1 MRTARS
7 EHKAVKRSEQAAG
20 RRCSRMTIRGLYAW
34 ASRCLLLLALL
45 PAGCGGD
52 ARVQLSAAD
61 ALTATAGQV
70 ELTVHEYHQEVS
82 AYDESR
88 ESEVVSAFVA
98 RVRADHADPAAVESH
113 ADRFK
118 AALAKI
124 RTDRDVEWRRR
135 QAALDNVAVLRELAR
150 GLRRLALESLSLD
163 DEMRRYLSNWLTTR
177 EKTNTDGR

>member
-1 MRTARS
+1 
-7 EHKAVKRSEQAAG
+7 
-20 RRCSRMTIRGLYAW
+20 
-34 ASRCLLLLALL
+34 LLLALL

-52 ARVQLSAAD
+52 ARIQLSAAD

-70 ELTVHEYHQEVS
+70 ELAMQEYHQEGS
-82 AYDESR
+82 AYDDSR
-88 ESEVVSAFVA
+88 ESEVVSAFVV

-118 AALAKI
+118 AALATI
-124 RTDRDVEWRRR
+124 RTDRDVEWQRR
-135 QAALDNVAVLRELAR
+135 QAALENVAVLRELAR

-177 EKTNTDGR
+177 EKTNADSR

>member
-1 MRTARS
+1 
-7 EHKAVKRSEQAAG
+7 
-20 RRCSRMTIRGLYAW
+20 MTIRGLHAW